1 MAIEKTNASSSL
13 VEVVDRILDKGIVID
28 LWARI
33 SLVGIELLSVELRTI
48 IASVET
54 YLKYAEAV
62 GLTATG
68 SRPMVKG
75 IIEGEKPQEIL
86 AQPIAELQ
94 DEKLSISEITNLYNS
109 FEKIEVGDNLVDSM
123 EKRQLGKVEEASTLN
138 EEPAN
143 GTSEEFEE
151 SQLGEAKEA
160 STLNEESEDGISE
173 EFEEKSL
180 EINTEETEESTI
192 ELHYKTRAKNTYIFY
207 NADELGWTEDKGK
220 RMNASNLYKDAKC
233 ILIPASKLEFAIRNG
248 KNKWNNNDQQNY
260 LISAP
265 GKYLL
270 VNGEIKRI

>member
-28 LWARI
+28 LWARV
-33 SLVGIELLSVELRTI
+33 SLVGIELLAVELRLVV
-48 IASVET
+48 ASVET

-68 SRPMVKG
+68 SRPIAKG
-75 IIEGEKPQEIL
+75 IIEGEKPQKIL
-86 AQPIAELQ
+86 AQPVAGLQ
-94 DEKLSISEITNLYNS
+94 DEKLSIPEMTNFYNS
-109 FEKIEVGDNLVDSM
+109 FEEIEERDNLVDSV
-123 EKRQLGKVEEASTLN
+123 EESPLGEAEEASALN
-138 EEPAN
+138 EEM
-143 GTSEEFEE
+143 
-151 SQLGEAKEA
+151 
-160 STLNEESEDGISE
+160 EDGASE
-173 EFEEKSL
+173 EFEEKSM
-180 EINTEETEESTI
+180 EINTEEKKEATI
-192 ELHYKTRAKNTYIFY
+192 ELHYKTKAKNTYIFY

-248 KNKWNNNDQQNY
+248 RNKWNNNNQQNY